1 VSGHALGIALGG
13 DVTVTDAQ
21 VRKLM
26 TELSKGVGIGVASMR
41 ADMDEK
47 TARKYAVAKALP
59 SELKEPRWWRTRDN
73 PFVEDWPA
81 LVAILEEAPE
91 LEAKTLFE
99 HLQSMKP
106 GKYDD
111 GQLRTLQRHVRRW
124 RAERGPEKPV
134 FFAQDHRPGER
145 FQTDFTWATELDV
158 TIAGEAFAHM
168 LCHVVLPYSNWE
180 HATVCQSESMA
191 ALRRGMQSA
200 VFSLGRVA
208 KFHQTDNSTAAT
220 HGLRTGKR
228 GFNDD
233 YLALV
238 HHLGMEPTTT
248 EVGAKEQN
256 GDVEAS
262 HAVLKRRLN
271 QHLLMRG
278 SRDFENV
285 AAYEAFIFER
295 VDGANALRAERIK
308 QELKAMK
315 VLAASRLPEFT
326 EERPLVTSWSTIRVK
341 KNTYSVPS
349 RLIGERV
356 RVRVFDERL
365 EVFYADKQQ
374 LVVERLLGSN
384 GHRINYRHIIWSL
397 VKKPGAFARYR
408 YREDLFPTMTFRR
421 AYDALADKRDER
433 AADIAYLRILH
444 LAASTMES
452 QVEAAL
458 QCLLDA
464 GAAIDVD
471 AVRVRVV
478 GAEKPAIPDMPAP
491 EIDLDSFDRLIGG
504 GA

>member
-1 VSGHALGIALGG
+1 M
-13 DVTVTDAQ
+13 TVTDAQ

-47 TARKYAVAKALP
+47 TARKYRTAEALP
-59 SELKEPRWWRTRDN
+59 SELVEPRWWRTRDD
-73 PFVEDWPA
+73 PFAEDWPG
-81 LVAILEEAPE
+81 LVSILEEAPE

-99 HLQSMKP
+99 HLQAAKP
-106 GKYDD
+106 GKYDE

-124 RAERGPEKPV
+124 RAERGPEKTV

-145 FQTDFTWATELDV
+145 FQTDFTWATDLGV
-158 TIAGEAFAHM
+158 TIAGEAFPHM
-168 LCHVVLPYSNWE
+168 LCHVMLPYSNWE
-180 HATVCQSESMA
+180 HATICQSESIA
-191 ALRRGMQSA
+191 ALRRGLQAA
-200 VFSLGRVA
+200 VFTLGHVP

-220 HGLRTGKR
+220 HDLRTGKR
-228 GFNDD
+228 GFNEH
-233 YLALV
+233 YEALV
-238 HHLGMEPTTT
+238 RHLGMEPTTT

-262 HAVLKRRLN
+262 HGVLKRRLK

-278 SRDFENV
+278 SSDFESV
-285 AAYEAFIFER
+285 VAYETFIAGR
-295 VDGANALRAERIK
+295 VDGANALRSARVQE
-308 QELKAMK
+308 ELKAMK
-315 VLAASRLPEFT
+315 AVAAPRLPEFV

-356 RVRVFDERL
+356 RVRIYDERL
-365 EVFYADKQQ
+365 EVFYGDKQQ

-408 YREDLFPTMTFRR
+408 YREDLFPTLTFRR
-421 AYDALADKRDER
+421 AYDALADKHDER
-433 AADIAYLRILH
+433 LADIAYLRILH

-458 QCLLDA
+458 MVLLDA
-464 GAAIDVD
+464 GAAIDVE
-471 AVRVRVV
+471 AVRVRVLGV
-478 GAEKPAIPDMPAP
+478 EKPSIPEMAAP
-491 EIDLDSFDRLIGG
+491 EIDLDAFDRLIGG